1 MSNQLINEEF
11 KFLASLKELATQSLL
26 HASLHSSSFPKGF
39 DVIKGIEVL
48 NRSLDSEME
57 FLNEEPD
64 DYLDIYG

>member
-11 KFLASLKELATQSLL
+11 KFLVKLKELATQSLL
-26 HASLHSSSFPKGF
+26 YESLHSPNFPKGF

-48 NRSLDSEME
+48 NRSIDSEID
-57 FLNEEPD
+57 FLHQEPD